1 MQPFLRGIFVENKI
15 TDRSSVGKKCII
27 CRVYA
32 IWGIFIH
39 KKHLKLYIYFRGLNI
54 EYPKPNGNYI
64 GTERMTKIIAV
75 TNAKGGVGKTTTV
88 INLAASLV
96 IAEKKVLVIDVD
108 PAGGVSDGLGITRE
122 NIRAGIFE
130 VFSGSAAFLDA
141 IHRVVFTPTIDVI
154 PANVKDT
161 VQEVRLADL
170 AKNRV
175 KLKLQLSGLLESGRL
190 DYDYILIDTPPVL
203 NDLTVGAMLTAN
215 SVLIPMQC
223 SFYAINGV
231 DRLLKLIERV
241 RKTTNRN
248 LQIEG
253 ILLTF
258 YEKGTRASM
267 LAVGA
272 AQQRFSAML
281 LQTII
286 PKNAAIAFAAFEN
299 KPVALVN
306 VAAPGAVAYL
316 ELAKEILMKEQRRKV
331 AVEKSRADEENMLY
345 WV

>member
-1 MQPFLRGIFVENKI
+1 
-15 TDRSSVGKKCII
+15 
-27 CRVYA
+27 
-32 IWGIFIH
+32 
-39 KKHLKLYIYFRGLNI
+39 
-54 EYPKPNGNYI
+54 
-64 GTERMTKIIAV
+64 MTRIIAI
-75 TNAKGGVGKTTTV
+75 TNAKGGVGKTTTA
-88 INLAASLV
+88 INLAASLA
-96 IAEKKVLVIDVD
+96 IAEKKVLVMDVD
-108 PAGGVSDGLGITRE
+108 PAGGVSAGLGFARD

-130 VFSGSAAFLDA
+130 VFSGSASFLDA

-190 DYDYILIDTPPVL
+190 NYDYILIDTPPVL
-203 NDLTVGAMLTAN
+203 NDLTVGALLTAH

-223 SFYAINGV
+223 SFYAISGV
-231 DRLLKLIERV
+231 ERLLKLIERI
-241 RKTTNRN
+241 RKTTNRT

-258 YEKGTRASM
+258 YEKGTRASI
-267 LAVGA
+267 LAENEA
-272 AQQRFSAML
+272 RERFSAML

-286 PKNAAIAFAAFEN
+286 PKNAAIAYAAFEN
-299 KPVALVN
+299 KPAALVD

-316 ELAKEILMKEQRRKV
+316 ELAREIIRNEQRQSV
-331 AVEKSRADEENMLY
+331 TVEKSRTDDENMLY